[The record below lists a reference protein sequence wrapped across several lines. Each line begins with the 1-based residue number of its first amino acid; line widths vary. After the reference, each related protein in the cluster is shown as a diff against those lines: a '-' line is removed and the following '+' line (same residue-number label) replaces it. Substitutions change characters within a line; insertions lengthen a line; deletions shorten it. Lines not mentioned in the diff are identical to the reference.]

1 MKIQV
6 YSAIT
11 NNHDPV
17 RTDGVHTFT
26 DYAHL
31 GSPLAAARFYKT
43 HPHLLFPE
51 ADWTI
56 WIDGNVVLNMEPEEL
71 VSMVC
76 QNPLYAPQCFGVFY
90 HSHRKSVTEE
100 IDAVLAG
107 GFDTPANIAKVLT
120 LYKFEDTPLSA
131 SLAMTMVLVRK
142 NTLLN
147 AELNQTWWSLQC
159 ASSFRD
165 QLTFPLCFSPPYWLT
180 IDFTQPNQYFTR
192 TP

>member
-11 NNHDPV
+11 NNHDPI
-17 RTDGVHTFT
+17 RTDEILTLT

-31 GSPLAAARFYKT
+31 GSPLATARFYKT

-56 WIDGNVVLNMEPEEL
+56 WIDGNVVLNVEPEEL
-71 VSMVC
+71 VSMAH
-76 QNPLYAPQCFGVFY
+76 PRSFGVFN
-90 HSHRKSVTEE
+90 HFHRQSVAEE
-100 IDAVLAG
+100 TTAVISG
-107 GFDTPANIAKVLT
+107 GFD
-120 LYKFEDTPLSA
+120 SA
-131 SLAMTMVLVRK
+131 SNATKAATMYSVIKAPRPNHLAMTMVLVRK
-142 NTLLN
+142 NTPLN
-147 AELNQTWWSLQC
+147 AERNQAWWSLQC

-165 QLTFPLCFSPPYWLT
+165 QLTFPLCFPPPYWPT
-180 IDFTQPNQYFTR
+180 VDFTQPNQYFTR